1 MSQNNRTYRNLFFFL
16 GIFCLVYLCFACDK
30 KRDKSENLRKS
41 GDFAS
46 KMLENLAKPDQE
58 IIALLAV
65 KYNKDL
71 DLIENIVDIYLT
83 DTDFG
88 YSQIKSTI
96 KEKNR
101 GETKKP
107 NEINLDLFAL
117 DKSAYANAV
126 AKISRQF
133 SLEPAL
139 VASILVE
146 YKTWKAAE
154 SRSGSE

>member
-1 MSQNNRTYRNLFFFL
+1 MVCVPIFLRNLFFFL
-16 GIFCLVYLCFACDK
+16 AIVCLFYLCFACDK
-30 KRDKSENLRKS
+30 ERDKSDNLRKS

-65 KYNKDL
+65 KYNKDVA
-71 DLIENIVDIYLT
+71 LIENIVDIYLT
-83 DTDFG
+83 ETDFT
-88 YSQIKSTI
+88 YRQIKSTI

-107 NEINLDLFAL
+107 NEINLDLLAL
-117 DKSAYANAV
+117 DKSSYTNAV
-126 AKISRQF
+126 AKISNQF